1 MQTRNKILAFLLC
14 FFVIGALPISADSAQ
29 VGRQAQDI
37 IDSIIACKLKDAQ
50 AQNLQQWIDSSL
62 SDGIGMSAEWYVISI
77 SQSGSYDFSS
87 YETALTDYLSKNTVR
102 SASTRQKYALALL
115 AVGSRDAYIYSV
127 MQSSIGEQG
136 IMSYIYGLH
145 LLNNGCSGSTV
156 SETDVKAKLLELQL
170 SDGGWAVS
178 GTTGDVDVTAMALQ
192 ALAPHCKNDENIKSA
207 VDRALSMLSA
217 RQLDTGD
224 YSSYGEPNA
233 ESTAQVITALSA
245 LGIDSEGDSRFQKN
259 ENTPFDGILKY
270 RLADGSFSHKEGEAS
285 NENATA
291 QVLYSMTAYKRMTEG
306 KSGLYIFDACAT
318 SDDETEGESVA
329 DTSQGK
335 NNTPAVDGTED
346 TADGAADDGSNAVGG
361 YKLWAFLGISA
372 FSAVTAVLL
381 VIFKKA
387 HKKNIAVLLAV
398 TAVAVCTVIFTDI
411 KSAEDYYSSQE
422 GSKEN
427 IVGTVTLSI
436 RCDTV
441 VGKSDSEYIPADGV
455 ILKTSEFDIDSDDT
469 VYDIMTEAVRKYGLH
484 MESSGT
490 DGMIYICGINYLYEF
505 DYGDLSG
512 WTYHINGKEM
522 SVGCDSY
529 ILSDGD
535 EIEWQYTC
543 ELGQDLKQ

>member
-37 IDSIIACKLKDAQ
+37 IDGIIACKLKDAQ

-145 LLNNGCSGSTV
+145 LLNNGCSGSKV

-335 NNTPAVDGTED
+335 NNTPAVDGTVD

-361 YKLWAFLGISA
+361 YKLWACLGISA